1 MNESKSFASKM
12 FGLSVIQEWTM
23 NPQLKLL
30 KWVNYHPVTQ
40 EKPDKYIEGSVT
52 EPLSKENSIFLE

>member
-40 EKPDKYIEGSVT
+40 EKPDKYIEYI
-52 EPLSKENSIFLE
+52 E